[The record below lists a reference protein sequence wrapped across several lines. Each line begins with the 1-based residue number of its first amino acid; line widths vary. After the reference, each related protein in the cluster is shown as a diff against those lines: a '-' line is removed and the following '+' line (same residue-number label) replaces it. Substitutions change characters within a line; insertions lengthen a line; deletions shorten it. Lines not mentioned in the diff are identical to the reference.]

1 MSFSSNVKHEIAHEG
16 MENHCCAR
24 AELAALFHTA
34 GTICLGGHKQLSI
47 QMETESAIVA
57 RRAYSLLKRLYGVHS
72 EILVKK
78 NKRLRK
84 SNHYIL
90 KAEEQAPEIL
100 LDLRVLY
107 PDGEGARDIHADID
121 SVIIGSYC
129 CRRAYLRGAYLAG
142 GSVSD
147 PERSY
152 HLEIVTHS
160 AEHAQSLMGLVQLLE
175 MNAKVVERKKNY
187 VVYLKESEQIVR
199 FLNLIGAH
207 TALFSFENTRIMKDM
222 RNSVNRVVNCE
233 TANLSKTVDAAM
245 RQVRQIE
252 YIRDTMGLQK
262 LPPSLR
268 QVAEARLS
276 NKEASLQELGN
287 MLSPTL
293 GKSGVNH
300 RLRKLAQWAEDLR
313 NHTLV
318 GSLKKGKEES

>member
-1 MSFSSNVKHEIAHEG
+1 MSFSSDVKREIAREG
-16 MENHCCAR
+16 MDNHCCAK

-34 GTICLGGHKQLSI
+34 GTICIGGGNRLSI

-57 RRAYSLLKRLYGVHS
+57 RRGYSLMKRLYGIQS

-84 SNHYIL
+84 GNHYIL
-90 KAEEQAPEIL
+90 KTGQLADQIL
-100 LDLRVLY
+100 IDMRILY
-107 PDGEGARDIHADID
+107 PDGDGAKNLHAGID
-121 SVIIGSYC
+121 PRLIQSFC
-129 CRRAYLRGAYLAG
+129 CRKAYLRGAYLAG

-160 AEHAQSLMGLVQLLE
+160 ADHAKSLMNLIHLLE

-199 FLNLIGAH
+199 FINLIGAH
-207 TALFSFENTRIMKDM
+207 TALFSFENTRILKDM
-222 RNSVNRVVNCE
+222 RNTVNRVVNCE

-245 RQVRQIE
+245 RQVQQIE
-252 YIRDTMGLQK
+252 YIRDHMGLHK

-268 QVAEARLS
+268 QVAEARLA
-276 NKEASLQELGN
+276 NKEASLAELGS
-287 MLSPTL
+287 MLSPPL

-300 RLRKLAQWAEDLR
+300 RLRKLAQWAEDIQ
-313 NHTLV
+313 
-318 GSLKKGKEES
+318 GKEGN

>member
-1 MSFSSNVKHEIAHEG
+1 MSFSNNVKHEIAHE
-16 MENHCCAR
+16 EIAKACCAR

-34 GTICLGGHKQLSI
+34 GTICIQGHEQLSI

-57 RRAYSLLKRLYGVHS
+57 RRAYSLIKYLYGVHP
-72 EILVKK
+72 EILVMK

-84 SNHYIL
+84 GNHYIL
-90 KAEEQAPEIL
+90 KAAERSDDIL
-100 LDLRVLY
+100 GDMRILY
-107 PDGEGARDIHADID
+107 ADGQGDRDIHADID
-121 SVIIGSYC
+121 SGLVRTYC
-129 CRRAYLRGAYLAG
+129 CRKAYLRGAFLAG

-152 HLEIVTHS
+152 HLEIVAHS
-160 AEHAQSLMGLVQLLE
+160 DEHAESLADLIHLLG

-199 FLNLIGAH
+199 FLNLMGAH

-222 RNSVNRVVNCE
+222 RNAVNRVVNCE

-252 YIRDTMGLQK
+252 YIRDHVGLEK
-262 LPPSLR
+262 LPARLR
-268 QVAEARLS
+268 QVAVARLE
-276 NKEASLQELGN
+276 NKEASLAELGN
-287 MLSPTL
+287 MLTPPL

-300 RLRKLAQWAEDLR
+300 RLRRLAQRAEQ
-313 NHTLV
+313 
-318 GSLKKGKEES
+318 LKNGKEES